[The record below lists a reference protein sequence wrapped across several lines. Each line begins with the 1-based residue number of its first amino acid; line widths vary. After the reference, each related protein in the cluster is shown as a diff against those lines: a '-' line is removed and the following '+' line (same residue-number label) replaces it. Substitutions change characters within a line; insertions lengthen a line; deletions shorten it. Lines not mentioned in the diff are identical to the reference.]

1 MNELSD
7 NLLLIN
13 SVVFFLLNV
22 IFAIIFL
29 HLFFNY
35 KLKPTYKKF
44 TKIKAVIKNCQN
56 KNKEIQIQMKF

>member
-1 MNELSD
+1 MCYICLIFQLSIMNELSD

-35 KLKPTYKKF
+35 KLKPTFIKIF
-44 TKIKAVIKNCQN
+44 TKIKAVIK
-56 KNKEIQIQMKF
+56 K